1 MTTRN
6 DLVDDMQGVE
16 QILCALEGI
25 GKEIPDKVVIRAIC
39 RALWHILEYLIRRDR
54 KEVQDA

>member
-1 MTTRN
+1 MVNRS

-25 GKEIPDKVVIRAIC
+25 GEEIPDKTVIRAVC
-39 RALWHILEYLIRRDR
+39 RCLWHILEFLIRRAKCDS
-54 KEVQDA
+54 KN

>member
-25 GKEIPDKVVIRAIC
+25 GKEIPDKGMEPTLP
-39 RALWHILEYLIRRDR
+39 ALEG
-54 KEVQDA
+54 EVLTTGPPGESTQAL